1 MKQFLNKVLLNI
13 IDLRRLGRNIKW
25 VWKKTKANVYE
36 FVAVIFLTLKVARK
50 YSRLKVPFRQILML
64 DSALKVTREFEKT
77 AFNIV

>member
-1 MKQFLNKVLLNI
+1 VKQFLNKVLLNI
-13 IDLRRLGRNIKW
+13 IDLRRLGRNIKG

-36 FVAVIFLTLKVARK
+36 FVAVTFLTLKVARK

-77 AFNIV
+77 ALSIV